1 MPSVRGKPE
10 GVVRASLFRLGF
22 KKPSPFSF
30 FCGPHERSWG
40 PLFWYYSPS
49 AGTHPTTPALIPE
62 SDPRAPIPMPDVTVT
77 RRLMFNA
84 AHRVHNPALSDE
96 ENARLFGKCNNPNW
110 HGHNYTLD
118 VSVQGPID
126 ARTGYVMD
134 LGVLKQLVEERVVNK
149 IDHKNFNL
157 DVDFMR
163 GVIPTSENIIVAIWR
178 ELEPAI
184 RPSRLTRL
192 VLWETTNNYVEYAG
206 E

>member
-1 MPSVRGKPE
+1 
-10 GVVRASLFRLGF
+10 
-22 KKPSPFSF
+22 
-30 FCGPHERSWG
+30 
-40 PLFWYYSPS
+40 
-49 AGTHPTTPALIPE
+49 
-62 SDPRAPIPMPDVTVT
+62 
-77 RRLMFNA
+77 
-84 AHRVHNPALSDE
+84 
-96 ENARLFGKCNNPNW
+96 
-110 HGHNYTLD
+110 GHNYTLD

-126 ARTGYVMD
+126 ARTGYVID
-134 LGVLKQLVEERVVNK
+134 LGVLKRLVEERVVNK

-192 VLWETTNNYVEYAG
+192 VLWETTNNYVEYSG